1 MTNLYDTFL
10 WRVAIIAGITA
21 ALIMVAMLA
30 RAIRA
35 LRHKIRARDRQGS
48 QMPLAGISPQVA
60 DAVALPI
67 PRQSSPARRPAA
79 GDIARSDIFRNSA

>member
-10 WRVAIIAGITA
+10 WRVAMIAGIIV

-30 RAIRA
+30 RAVRA
-35 LRHKIRARDRQGS
+35 LRHKIRSRDPHVS
-48 QMPLAGISPQVA
+48 QMPLAEISPQVA
-60 DAVALPI
+60 DAVALPN

-79 GDIARSDIFRNSA
+79 GDIARSGIFRDAA